1 MDTLEVIR
9 SRTSTRS
16 FSARPVEP
24 EKLRTVLDA
33 ARRAPSWANMQCWRF
48 VVVTDPVLKVAISKL
63 SHVDPFFAERGYK
76 TNPSQ
81 QALAEAPLV
90 IVACGVPNQS
100 GDMRGQQYYMTDVG
114 IAAENILLAA
124 HAVGLG
130 SVFVSVFDEKA
141 LADLLGIP
149 PYIGIVGLIPLGY
162 PKAGRTGP
170 LPRKALSEIVYWDTW
185 LGEIPP
191 GSPLAEVC
199 GANPETVTEST
210 T

>member
-1 MDTLEVIR
+1 MDTLDAIR
-9 SRTSTRS
+9 TRTSTRI
-16 FSARPVEP
+16 FSSRPVEP

-48 VVVTDPVLKVAISKL
+48 VVVTDQSVKTAISKL

-81 QALAEAPLV
+81 QALAEAPLL

-114 IAAENILLAA
+114 IAAENIMLAA
-124 HAVGLG
+124 HNEGLG
-130 SVFVSVFDEKA
+130 TVFVSIFEEKQ

-162 PKAGRTGP
+162 PKTEPTGP
-170 LPRKALSEIVYWDTW
+170 LPRKALTEIVYWERW
-185 LGEIPP
+185 MGE
-191 GSPLAEVC
+191 LQ
-199 GANPETVTEST
+199 PESLRTVPDPAVTEQAD
-210 T
+210 